1 MHSKL
6 FVLSVKETNIL
17 TVFNYLVVSHVPNSI
32 KIVKIRD
39 FLSKV
44 KIVLNVRNNI
54 VDVYQA

>member
-39 FLSKV
+39 FSSKV